1 MDGDVS
7 AVRAEELGAD
17 MKGSLTRR
25 SWGETV
31 PKFDAELETLPAK
44 SNEVGIAGE
53 EKAVWPSPSKG
64 TNSPKS
70 TSAAFIIL
78 AVGTLPVL

>member
-1 MDGDVS
+1 MEGDVS
-7 AVRAEELGAD
+7 AVRADELGAD
-17 MKGSLTRR
+17 MNGSLTRR

-31 PKFDAELETLPAK
+31 PKFEAELETLPEK

-53 EKAVWPSPSKG
+53 EKAVWPSPSNG
-64 TNSPKS
+64 TYSPKS